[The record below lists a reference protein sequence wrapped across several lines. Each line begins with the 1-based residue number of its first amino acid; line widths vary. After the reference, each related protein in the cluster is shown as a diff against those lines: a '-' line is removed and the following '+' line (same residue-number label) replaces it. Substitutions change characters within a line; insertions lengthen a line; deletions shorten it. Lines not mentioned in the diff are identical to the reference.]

1 MRIFLT
7 HGRDRDAL
15 LRVRS
20 WFRRNYPD
28 IDIIIFTPTLGDP
41 IPTSL
46 EVRAAQADAAI
57 VLASPDDLGGL
68 REAHAT
74 QHSRARQNVWMEL
87 GFFWARLG
95 RHRTLL
101 LLRGDEEDVLPEIP
115 TNVAG
120 LAYLT
125 FGNSLAAVSRRL
137 HEFVS
142 NARAL
147 PPEQLTEVVAV
158 SSAFVDRDQEWR
170 EIRGAA
176 TRELWIVGFAMR
188 SQRRWLAFDFAL
200 LRKHRSLRVI
210 YQVVDPDFA
219 AEHRTALATMHRAD
233 AVEDNH
239 TFFDAL
245 LRELR
250 KHPDV
255 SERVILQLHR
265 GAPTFAALL
274 SDPPDYG
281 SEILVHPFVPRPTES
296 ASDHPRL
303 RLRKRTGTGA
313 YQVYWDAIARA
324 GTLAR
329 GEGREA
335 GGIARIERLLSRTE
349 TAAPTLRCP

>member
-7 HGRDRDAL
+7 HGRDKDAVR
-15 LRVRS
+15 RVRS
-20 WFRRNYPD
+20 WFQRNYPD
-28 IDIIIFTPTLGDP
+28 IDIMVFTPTLGDP

-46 EVRAAQADAAI
+46 EIRAAQADAAI
-57 VLASPDDLGGL
+57 VLASPDDLGSL
-68 REAHAT
+68 REACAT
-74 QHSRARQNVWMEL
+74 PHSRARQNVWMEL

-101 LLRGDEEDVLPEIP
+101 LLRGDNEDELPEIP

-120 LAYLT
+120 LAYLA
-125 FGNSLAAVSRRL
+125 FGNSLAAVSRGL

-142 NARAL
+142 NARTL

-176 TRELWIVGFAMR
+176 RRELWIVGFAMR
-188 SQRRWLAFDFAL
+188 SQRRWLAFDLAL
-200 LRKHRSLRVI
+200 LREHRALRLI

-219 AEHRTALATMHRAD
+219 VEHRTALATLHRAD
-233 AVEDNH
+233 AVEDNRV
-239 TFFDAL
+239 FFGAL

-250 KHPDV
+250 EHPDV
-255 SERVILQLHR
+255 AERVVLQLNR
-265 GAPTFAALL
+265 GAPAFAALL
-274 SDPPDYG
+274 SDPPEYG

-303 RLRKRTGTGA
+303 RLRKRTGAGA

-324 GTLAR
+324 GILAQ
-329 GEGREA
+329 GQGREA
-335 GGIARIERLLSRTE
+335 AGIAEIEALLSRTA
-349 TAAPTLRCP
+349 TAVPVSR